1 DDGVTL
7 SIEKVAKNKRRIS
20 ASISMGCIPLET
32 VWGVLTDYEGLADFI
47 PGLASSK
54 VLERRENGAQLLQIG
69 EQELALGVKFR
80 AKGVIEVTEL
90 PLELLDNGCRRDIG
104 FDMVEGDFNLFRGI
118 WRIEQ
123 VHVRASCLFVFPKNA
138 TTQTSLTYILEVQPK
153 IWIPVALLEGR
164 LQKEVSNN
172 LICVRDRALLI
183 L

>member
-123 VHVRASCLFVFPKNA
+123 ILHGVEDA